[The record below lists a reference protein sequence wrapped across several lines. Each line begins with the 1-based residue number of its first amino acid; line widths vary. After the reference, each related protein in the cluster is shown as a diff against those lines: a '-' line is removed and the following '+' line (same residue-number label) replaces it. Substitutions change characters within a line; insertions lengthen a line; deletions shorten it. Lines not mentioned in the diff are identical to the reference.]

1 MTKKLKATIQAQ
13 RELRIKP
20 APFAVRNIGDLND
33 TDISATEDGS
43 VLVYKESTNKW
54 TATRLLDNQFIE
66 GGHF

>member
-1 MTKKLKATIQAQ
+1 MSTRLKATIQSQ

-20 APFAVRNIGDLND
+20 SPFAIRTIADL
-33 TDISATEDGS
+33 TDLDLTGAEDGS
-43 VLVYKESTNKW
+43 VLIFKSETEKW